1 MSDSGEIFRNQEAAK
16 ITGEKIDFSFGE
28 NWKKYLDCIDN
39 QTITEAEKDFKRI
52 AGVETLEGQTFLDL
66 GCGSGMNSL
75 IAYRLKADRILSI
88 DYDPNSV
95 ETAMYLRT
103 RYADDERWEIKRG
116 SVLEH
121 EFMESLGTH
130 SFVLSWGRFTPYRK
144 LVGGSRKRH
153 QASKTGGYVFYRT
166 IQPQSPCSS
175 MAEDQTLLQSL
186 SWICKK
192 SSDPGPW

>member
-75 IAYRLKADRILSI
+75 IAYLSLI
-88 DYDPNSV
+88 H
-95 ETAMYLRT
+95 
-103 RYADDERWEIKRG
+103 I
-116 SVLEH
+116 
-121 EFMESLGTH
+121 
-130 SFVLSWGRFTPYRK
+130 
-144 LVGGSRKRH
+144 
-153 QASKTGGYVFYRT
+153 
-166 IQPQSPCSS
+166 
-175 MAEDQTLLQSL
+175 
-186 SWICKK
+186 
-192 SSDPGPW
+192 